1 MIIILATY
9 QVFVICVICVIDLR
23 LLLRNF
29 NWQCLSLILCNFT
42 ILISSWLLE
51 IIRWMLI
58 IHKIAE
64 TLLSFGKWKKQ
75 NVTWG
80 YRPFPGDLMFL
91 ADGNYLHSSLLSRV
105 PWVIHKCFDRSM
117 KVGPFLGNHDRPTDW
132 TTDLRTLGT
141 IVKLYFQ

>member
-9 QVFVICVICVIDLR
+9 HVFVIVIDLR

-29 NWQCLSLILCNFT
+29 NWQCLPFILCNFT

-91 ADGNYLHSSLLSRV
+91 ADGNYLHSSLLSQV
-105 PWVIHKCFDRSM
+105 PWVIHKCFDRSI
-117 KVGPFLGNHDRPTDW
+117 KVGQFLDW